1 MSQEIS
7 EMAQM
12 LGNKADALSATV
24 ISVDDDV
31 LEIMDPETFQ
41 SALATRPRDLKVQP
55 GEEVKVIR
63 TKDVFIIL

>member
-7 EMAQM
+7 EMAQI